1 MITNLNLLE
10 HISKTVV
17 SYTALVIP
25 ERIYRESRRELHYRP
40 GCSGKG
46 LDSPP
51 DRRRAGRLRH
61 AGMTL
66 VRGATLLRPV
76 LVIACSISLLTCTR
90 APEYDVVI
98 RGGTVYDGTGNA
110 PIVTDVAI
118 RGDRVVAVGTLQDAR
133 GVYEIDAH
141 GLAVAPG
148 FINMLSWANESLIED
163 GRSQSDIR
171 QGVTLEIFGEGES
184 MGPLNPSM
192 KKEMQER
199 QGDIKYRVEW
209 TTLREYLEYLVR
221 RGVSTNVAS
230 FVGAATIREHV
241 LGYDNRAPNAEE
253 LELMRQL
260 VRGAMEDGALGVGSA
275 LIYAP
280 GFYAKTDELIELCKV
295 ASSYGGM
302 YISHLRNEGNG
313 LLEAIDELIRISK
326 EAKIPA
332 EIYHLKESGNS
343 NWGKIGAVIQK
354 VEAAQREG
362 LNISADM
369 YTYTAGATGLDASM
383 PPWVQEGGVVE
394 WIKRLKDPATRRRV
408 VQEMRTPTKQWENL
422 LLGAGTPKNVLLVG
436 FRQDSLRY
444 LTGKTLAEVATVR
457 HKTPEET
464 AMDLVIDDDSRVGT
478 IYFLMSEE
486 NVKKQIALPW
496 VSFGSD
502 EGSLAPEGV
511 FLKSNPHPRAYGNV
525 ARLLGKYVRDEK
537 IIPLEEAIRRLT
549 SFPAG
554 KLKIRDRGVLRAG
567 WFADVVVFD
576 PAKIADFATFEKP
589 HQYSTGMIH
598 VFVNGKQVLKNGD
611 HTGAKSGM
619 VVLGPGW
626 NASGQ

>member
-1 MITNLNLLE
+1 MRTNLYLLL
-10 HISKTVV
+10 IV
-17 SYTALVIP
+17 
-25 ERIYRESRRELHYRP
+25 
-40 GCSGKG
+40 
-46 LDSPP
+46 
-51 DRRRAGRLRH
+51 
-61 AGMTL
+61 
-66 VRGATLLRPV
+66 
-76 LVIACSISLLTCTR
+76 CSISLLTCTR

-118 RGDRVVAVGTLQDAR
+118 RGDSIAVVGPLPDTR
-133 GVYEIDAH
+133 GAYEIDAH

-148 FINMLSWANESLIED
+148 FVNMLSWANESLIED

-199 QGDIKYRVEW
+199 QGDIKYKVEW

-253 LELMRQL
+253 LELMRKL

-313 LLEAIDELIRISK
+313 LLEAIDELLRISK

-362 LNISADM
+362 LDISADM

-444 LTGKTLAEVATVR
+444 LTGKTLAEVATMR
-457 HKTPEET
+457 HKTSEET

-502 EGSLAPEGV
+502 EGSLASEGV

-537 IIPLEEAIRRLT
+537 IISLEEAIRRL
-549 SFPAG
+549 SSSPAE
-554 KLKIRDRGVLRAG
+554 KLKICDRGVLRAG
-567 WFADVVVFD
+567 CFADVVVFD

-611 HTGAKSGM
+611 HTGAKPGTVM
-619 VVLGPGW
+619 LGPGW
-626 NASGQ
+626 KASGQ